1 MNALIYEQ
9 FNPLIVAYSGFLTQ
23 RGYQVFAT
31 KDIDEAWQG
40 YLRDKP
46 TLVVAKYEAI
56 AGHQAA
62 SGMELVKKIRNEVND
77 WQTPCLVIGFT
88 IHRVDEMALAALRP
102 LGILRQPFGQAA
114 LDTRLKDLGLSS

>member
-46 TLVVAKYEAI
+46 TLVVAKYEATT
-56 AGHQAA
+56 AHPAA
-62 SGMELVKKIRNEVND
+62 SGMELVKKIRDEAND
-77 WQTPCLVIGFT
+77 WRTPCLVIGCT
-88 IHRVDEMALAALRP
+88 VHRADEIAFAALKP
-102 LGILRQPFGQAA
+102 LAILRLSFEQSV
-114 LDTRLKDLGLSS
+114 LDTRLSDLGLPV